1 MNQAA
6 RIVAR
11 TTTTSKGQTTI
22 PKSIRDALGIAD
34 GTPLD
39 WELADGKLTVA
50 PRTHR
55 LVDLAGILGD
65 PLGRP
70 VTVDEMHKAV
80 LDEAAERFRR
90 TRG

>member
-1 MNQAA
+1 MGQHA
-6 RIVAR
+6 RISAR

-22 PKSIRDALGIAD
+22 PKPIRDALGIQD

-39 WELADGKLTVA
+39 WELIDGKLTVA
-50 PRTHR
+50 ARTHR
-55 LVDLAGILGD
+55 LVDLAGILGN

-70 VTVDEMHKAV
+70 VTVEEMRDAV

-90 TRG
+90 ARE